1 VAELIDLSQGAR
13 SVVVRERAQVLS
25 RAGGLREQSAR
36 LHALV
41 EQVDGELAGTER
53 LLRQMDEILGLAP
66 QLAIDTQHD
75 QLRGER
81 LREIAVEVLREQR
94 GDNAEIH
101 YSDWLKLLE
110 AQGLRVGGKDPAA
123 TLLTQLARSPYV
135 ESVRPRSG
143 LYRLKS
149 A

>member
-1 VAELIDLSQGAR
+1 VPETIDLSEGAR
-13 SVVVRERAQVLS
+13 SVVERERRQVLG
-25 RAGGLREQSAR
+25 RAAALREQSAR

-41 EQVDGELAGTER
+41 EQVDKELSDAER
-53 LLRQMDEILGLAP
+53 LVRQMDEILGLAP
-66 QLAIDTQHD
+66 QLAIDAQHD

-81 LREIAVEVLREQR
+81 LREIAVQVLRQQR
-94 GDNAEIH
+94 GDDAVIH

-110 AQGLRVGGKDPAA
+110 EQGLRVGGKDPAA
-123 TLLTQLARSPYV
+123 TLLTQLARSPFV